1 MHFLLL
7 LAQARPSLL
16 SRAKRALLIRA
27 ETKDA
32 RETGLAAGRRHAAHC
47 GQRLKAAGQS
57 LATAQWLRSLR
68 EGDREE
74 RNRREEKE
82 KSGERKREERR
93 EGGGWQKREER
104 EEREW

>member
-7 LAQARPSLL
+7 LAQARLSLL

-32 RETGLAAGRRHAAHC
+32 RETGLAAGRRHVAHC

-82 KSGERKREERR
+82 KSGERKRERR
-93 EGGGWQKREER
+93 EGGGWQRREGR